1 MVNEMSVSKRDY
13 LLPPAYL
20 GMYGT
25 LHRLALISAVLLL
38 RNCGGALKTPHRIQ
52 KGVELVPYL
61 LGTL

>member
-1 MVNEMSVSKRDY
+1 VVNETSVLKRDY

-38 RNCGGALKTPHRIQ
+38 RNCGGALKTPHRS
-52 KGVELVPYL
+52 
-61 LGTL
+61 